1 MVAAAIFTED
11 RAEQVQINGLVLM
24 FPLTSHQDM
33 LLKEQN
39 CIRHDRQGK
48 KTK

>member
-1 MVAAAIFTED
+1 MVAAAILTED
-11 RAEQVQINGLVLM
+11 GAEQVQINGLVLM
-24 FPLTSHQDM
+24 FPLTSQDI